1 MLLSLKDL
9 WNERIDDSRAAPVVE
24 FKEFASDGSY
34 NVYFTLVE
42 GSKDIDIQTDVRLYE
57 WILTRHGANE
67 NAQILFDDLNFFNA
81 RFPIRM
87 SKWSEQPETILKNIA
102 VANPSNLNATEAKP
116 TIEMQ
121 LYRSSKFE
129 LKQGQRFCLYR
140 RYIDFNTPKIL
151 RNFLEIDSASRT
163 RRSLFLRLLDNPN
176 ELGRQSV
183 LDEAENM
190 REEAR
195 LNTLYRQL
203 RELGD
208 NDAGQ
213 LVFQRSQRRVMQS
226 ILKRQVTIAWG
237 PPGTGKTHTLA
248 LSILY
253 LLEILCLNTSDKVV
267 VCMTAVTNAAIDM
280 FVSKFEF
287 LRDRIK
293 AIPNLNTAWLDE
305 LSIVRLASGTKPEMP
320 KTRLTLAAGT
330 VWQLWNWNETK
341 KVSADVVVI
350 DEGGQMNVGT
360 AALALRWL
368 RNDGRIVGNTP
379 ILSAR
384 C

>member
-1 MLLSLKDL
+1 MLLSLKEL
-9 WNERIDDSRAAPVVE
+9 WQERADDSWAAPIVQ
-24 FKEFASDGSY
+24 FKEFATDGSY
-34 NVYFTLVE
+34 NAYFTLVE
-42 GSKDIDIQTDVRLYE
+42 GSKDLDISNDSRLYE
-57 WILTRHGANE
+57 WILTRHGTNE
-67 NAQILFDDLNFFNA
+67 MAEIVFDDLNFVNSF
-81 RFPIRM
+81 FPIRM
-87 SKWSEQPETILKNIA
+87 TKWAEQPDIILNNLA
-102 VANPSNLNATEAKP
+102 VANPTNINATEINP
-116 TIEMQ
+116 TITMQ

-129 LKQGQRFCLYR
+129 LKPGQQFRLLR
-140 RYIDFNTPKIL
+140 RYIDFNTPKLL

-163 RRSLFLRLLDNPN
+163 HKSLFLRLLENPN
-176 ELGRQSV
+176 EVGQRAV
-183 LDEAENM
+183 LYEAENN

-203 RELGD
+203 RELG
-208 NDAGQ
+208 NTDAAQ

-253 LLEILCLNTSDKVV
+253 LLEVLFLNTSDKLV

-280 FVSKFEF
+280 FISKFEF

-293 AIPNLNTAWLDE
+293 SIPNLDTSWLDE
-305 LSIVRLASGTKPEMP
+305 MSIVRLVSGTKPELP

-341 KVSADVVVI
+341 RVSADVVVI
-350 DEGGQMNVGT
+350 DEAGQMNVGT

-368 RNDGRIVGNTP
+368 HDDGRIIGTP
-379 ILSAR
+379 VPSLLES
-384 C
+384 